1 MKKWKMIAGVLLVFV
16 LGVLVGSLGTGFYHK
31 SRYSHL
37 KKDSAAR
44 KNFILKRFTEELD
57 LSENQQLSFK
67 TVIDALD
74 LQRKAQSLK
83 HRAEIKK
90 IMDANY
96 REMKKVLNSEQQ
108 HKFDALIKKIRKR
121 KSSQHK

>member
-1 MKKWKMIAGVLLVFV
+1 MIAGVLMIFV

-31 SRYSHL
+31 TLYSHL

-44 KNFILKRFTEELD
+44 KSFILKKFTQELD

-67 TVIDALD
+67 TVIDQLD
-74 LQRKAQSLK
+74 FQRKAQSLK
-83 HRAEIKK
+83 HRAEITK
-90 IMDANY
+90 IMDVNY
-96 REMKKVLNSEQQ
+96 REIKKVLNSEQQ

-121 KSSQHK
+121 KSLKHK